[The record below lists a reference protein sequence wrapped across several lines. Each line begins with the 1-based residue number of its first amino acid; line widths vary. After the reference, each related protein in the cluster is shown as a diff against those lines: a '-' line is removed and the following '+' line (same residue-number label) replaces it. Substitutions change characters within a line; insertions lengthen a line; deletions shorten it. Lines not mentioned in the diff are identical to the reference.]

1 MKNHFIFITIFLGT
15 LYSQC
20 DSYTSSE
27 CDTNSNCEW
36 VEEIESVTCSS
47 LVLDQ
52 ELCEAAP
59 ECTYSCDDGGGYFGW
74 CNSSCYGGMTYI
86 DNGYCIEVEVLE
98 CSEMDEPNCNVDDS
112 CEWVE
117 EIDSISCYSL
127 SEMNC
132 GQVQGCNWGCSD
144 WGDWYTWICY
154 GTYMCLGGTVES
166 DNSYCEEV
174 ALEQGDIN
182 GDFLINILD
191 VIEIINIIL
200 NNEWNYLADM
210 NGDHEVNVLDI
221 VAIVDIILGN

>member
-1 MKNHFIFITIFLGT
+1 MKNHFIFIIIFLGT

-20 DSYTSSE
+20 DNYTSSE
-27 CDTNSNCEW
+27 CDS
-36 VEEIESVTCSS
+36 
-47 LVLDQ
+47 
-52 ELCEAAP
+52 
-59 ECTYSCDDGGGYFGW
+59 
-74 CNSSCYGGMTYI
+74 NSSCEWMENLEIENCYDILDCTGGCTWQDCESIEGCNWHFGTAYYDPSYCYGEHEV
-86 DNGYCIEVEVLE
+86 DNSYCEEIVMPE
-98 CSEMDEPNCNVDDS
+98 CSEMDEPNCNIDDS

-132 GQVQGCNWGCSD
+132 GQIQGCNWGCSD

-154 GTYMCLGGTVES
+154 GTYMCLGGTVEL

-174 ALEQGDIN
+174 ELQQGDIN

-191 VIEIINIIL
+191 VIEMVNIIL
-200 NNEWNYLADM
+200 NNEWNYLADI
-210 NGDHEVNVLDI
+210 NYDHEVNVLDI